1 MLILSPSFKKG
12 GITNHPV
19 GVHMVELPEGIIVE
33 ERRGAPGVLSILIS
47 EMVKL
52 NSTGYIRVERTPK
65 EAMPRVG
72 QAIISNSA
80 ILAAMHEQD
89 AILEGVD
96 ALIEVENDSME
107 YDCKIQVIENVDVK
121 RIVEL
126 HPQSRI
132 NITHESNDA
141 EEQWWSKVSN
151 HTNNWTKSTRLPTI
165 DPVSYTHLTLPT
177 TYHV

>member
-1 MLILSPSFKKG
+1 MKKG
-12 GITNHPV
+12 
-19 GVHMVELPEGIIVE
+19 
-33 ERRGAPGVLSILIS
+33 GAPGVLSILIS

-72 QAIISNSA
+72 QVIISNSA

-96 ALIEVENDSME
+96 ALIEIENDSME

-121 RIVEL
+121 RIVEASPSIKNQ
-126 HPQSRI
+126 HNS
-132 NITHESNDA
+132 
-141 EEQWWSKVSN
+141 
-151 HTNNWTKSTRLPTI
+151 
-165 DPVSYTHLTLPT
+165 
-177 TYHV
+177 